1 MAKERVQVQGLGDV
15 APSIQPTIQRA
26 GQYAVAQVR
35 AAPVPVPKS
44 NKLLDLAGALGT
56 SLDIVQQYGKLKE
69 FEFKKGMERG
79 EMEAATADLEASI
92 EGLDATGEKLVEQGL
107 MPRSQLL
114 GYQRSYR
121 RRIGQR
127 VAKKT
132 YASNLEARMEEV
144 TQNLDSDA
152 DIIENILA
160 EERQKI
166 TEQLGG
172 SQFAM
177 QGFGDYADSIE
188 NSFYNNAVKQR
199 DRATQQH
206 NESLVIEDA
215 NDIFPAQILEAS
227 VEDDYKDFQN
237 NLKTWMEERSKKDR
251 IPKPRMVELVWNGMA
266 KAAVSDL
273 LFQKQPDK
281 AEKILNA
288 ITSVDLTGKG
298 GKLGNINRPN
308 AEIRKETLTFKS
320 QIQQVRDAIKADV
333 EFDAN
338 DIMAV
343 VNPAL
348 QSVNDGITG
357 IEQLDAISITSI
369 EDFLKDVGF
378 EGDIEKEARSL
389 LESRATSRLLDYTR
403 LYYANDA
410 KREAYGLA
418 ANKID
423 FSALQITQRSAS
435 YLSQEQKKS
444 VTENMRR
451 AVKEGRSAKGV
462 LDAGGEI
469 GNVPITDLS
478 MKVEAAR
485 LEAEQEANTW
495 FERSEIYPA
504 REDEFESGFNDVIQ
518 SLYKNMDKRDVSD
531 MVVKEAAPFK
541 ERYNKLLKQKQIEL
555 KGVPNRDEEIIKAFT
570 EIKEEVIGNFRD
582 IKQAEK
588 NYKESF
594 LEEIQEDK
602 RFKVDPLTEITI
614 EEGEEKLRTAVDQ
627 YYRYLQQ
634 KYLPFV
640 PDDVEQRELELVYAV
655 DLDELGKLDIDS
667 RNKAWDK
674 AGVIRSTI
682 EEDTSGDTLDL
693 EDTEL
698 LIHRKWGFRNPQ
710 EAIDLEV
717 ARKESVLK
725 IDFRET
731 PYFETQ
737 AMLGEEFD
745 LIRNEWNSYSKLGE
759 AERNLDDF
767 PIFKKWNQAFGV
779 LTKEDINT
787 VGLAQAELLK
797 GIQ

>member
-15 APSIQPTIQRA
+15 VPGIQPTIQRA

-107 MPRSQLL
+107 LPRSQLL
-114 GYQRSYR
+114 GYQRAYR

-127 VAKKT
+127 YARKT

-227 VEDDYKDFQN
+227 IEDDYKDFEN
-237 NLKTWMEERSKKDR
+237 NLKTWMEERSKEDR
-251 IPKPRMVELVWNGMA
+251 IPRSRMVELVWNGMA
-266 KAAVSDL
+266 KTAVSDL

-288 ITSVDLTGKG
+288 ITNVDLTGEG

-308 AEIRKETLTFKS
+308 AEIRKETLNFKY
-320 QIQQVRDAIKADV
+320 QIQQVKDAIKKDV

-343 VNPAL
+343 FNAAL
-348 QSVNDGITG
+348 HPIVDGPTG
-357 IEQLDAISITSI
+357 IESVDAANISAVQA
-369 EDFLKDVGF
+369 FLKDVGF
-378 EGDIEKEARSL
+378 EGDIEKEANDLMKSG
-389 LESRATSRLLDYTR
+389 SPQRLLSYTR
-403 LYYANDA
+403 LYFNNDA

-418 ANKID
+418 LPKMDLAIV
-423 FSALQITQRSAS
+423 QRQDRARAS
-435 YLSQEQKKS
+435 LSRDELED
-444 VTENMRR
+444 VEG
-451 AVKEGRSAKGV
+451 AVKEGVARGIKAKDI
-462 LDAGGEI
+462 LDSYYPSG
-469 GNVPITDLS
+469 PITDPAAKAIAS
-478 MKVEAAR
+478 RVE
-485 LEAEQEANTW
+485 LEEKENTW
-495 FERSEIYPA
+495 FERDESYKQYLNSFERGLEEQVKEIYKGKNQDFYKGIVDEYGPTFK
-504 REDEFESGFNDVIQ
+504 DEF
-518 SLYKNMDKRDVSD
+518 
-531 MVVKEAAPFK
+531 
-541 ERYNKLLKQKQIEL
+541 
-555 KGVPNRDEEIIKAFT
+555 NRL
-570 EIKEEVIGNFRD
+570 IKEEQINLKAEPNRLDLIKTKFENIKTDVLNNWKDNIEFKENYETGLLEKTRKLKPGESLLETFDQITEETAEGTIEKVITP
-582 IKQAEK
+582 I
-588 NYKESF
+588 
-594 LEEIQEDK
+594 LEELERGFFDTLPPTEEEVKAERELDIIRKIDLEELGLNKLSDRK
-602 RFKVDPLTEITI
+602 KVWSKAKIVRDFAN
-614 EEGEEKLRTAVDQ
+614 RT
-627 YYRYLQQ
+627 
-634 KYLPFV
+634 
-640 PDDVEQRELELVYAV
+640 DDVTLEAP
-655 DLDELGKLDIDS
+655 
-667 RNKAWDK
+667 
-674 AGVIRSTI
+674 
-682 EEDTSGDTLDL
+682 
-693 EDTEL
+693 
-698 LIHRKWGFRNPQ
+698 LILMRRKWGYPNPS
-710 EAIDLEV
+710 EYITEKSLVYDL
-717 ARKESVLK
+717 
-725 IDFRET
+725 DFRET
-731 PYFETQ
+731 PFYSDIST
-737 AMLGEEFD
+737 LN
-745 LIRNEWNSYSKLGE
+745 NELDALEIEIKKWTDMPK
-759 AERNLDDF
+759 AERNLDDYPVF
-767 PIFKKWNQAFGV
+767 SKWNEAFGV
-779 LTKEDINT
+779 FSVEDIKA
-787 VGLAQAELLK
+787 VADAQFQVLK
-797 GIQ
+797 KQSNN